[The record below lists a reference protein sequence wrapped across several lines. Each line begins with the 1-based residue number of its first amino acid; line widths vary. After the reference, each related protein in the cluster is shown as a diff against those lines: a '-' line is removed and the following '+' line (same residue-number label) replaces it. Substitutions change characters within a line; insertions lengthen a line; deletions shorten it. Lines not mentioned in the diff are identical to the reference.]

1 MWHAVGEMSQDSEGD
16 HRSDAGLL
24 RASAE
29 EPEAFGLFYDR
40 HAAEVLRFFYR
51 RTACAQTAAD
61 LTAETFAQAFGSR
74 SGSEIPAARP
84 APGCSGSPATSSPER
99 PGRRISD
106 RCRLGMEPVAVD
118 DVSLERIEALADFA
132 PVREEIRSALRML
145 PANQAKAVVLRVA
158 CELSYDEVA
167 QRLGCSPGAARVRVT
182 RGLTRLANLLEAR

>member
-1 MWHAVGEMSQDSEGD
+1 MGEMRQDPGSD
-16 HRSDAGLL
+16 DRSDAELL
-24 RASAE
+24 RGSAE

-40 HAAEVLRFFYR
+40 HAAEVLKFFYR

-74 SGSEIPAARP
+74 KRFRDTGIPARAWLFGIAHHQLARE
-84 APGCSGSPATSSPER
+84 AR
-99 PGRRISD
+99 GRRISD
-106 RCRLGMEPVAVD
+106 RYRRRLGMEPVAVD

-132 PVREEIRSALRML
+132 PVRDQIRGALRLL
-145 PANQAKAVVLRVA
+145 PASQSAAVVLRVG

-182 RGLTRLANLLEAR
+182 RGLTRLANLLEAP